1 MRGRIAP
8 APSLNALNLIV
19 LLGLFGICTLLSFV
33 LATQNIYWA
42 AGAVLGAVFFT
53 IGFLSPRLSLYILI
67 FSMLLS
73 PEIGSR
79 DVTGEG
85 FTMRLEDL
93 LLIVMGFAWLAKN
106 AIHKEI
112 GLMVATKLNRP
123 IFFYISAC
131 IFSTA
136 WGIVNGSV
144 RSPMTGMLFVMKY
157 IEYFVVFFLTLN
169 NISSRSHLKSLMWAL
184 FLTYFLVVII
194 GFSQIPQGERI
205 SAPFEG
211 ESGEPNTLGGY
222 LVLMLSLNIALF
234 LNVTRTSHR
243 IILGTL
249 CFISFIAILY
259 TLSRASWLGLIVM
272 YIAMIV
278 FTPRKRNILVFAMV
292 VGMMIAPF
300 AMPQTVIDRA
310 LYTIRGGE
318 EALTK
323 EEVEYLRKKYNVKYD
338 TSTLARISSM
348 KEALKDFQKHPVL
361 GYGVTGYMFLDAQ
374 YHRVLIETGLV
385 GLCAF
390 LLLLFTTGRLL
401 HENIKKYG
409 HDPMYA
415 SLTTGTFCA
424 FIGLL
429 FHAIG
434 TNTFIIVRIMEP
446 FWCLVA
452 LNLAIPLIEAERNH
466 GESSLPAGAAEGGA
480 TTVSVPR

>member
-1 MRGRIAP
+1 MRGAIT
-8 APSLNALNLIV
+8 PSINILNLLV
-19 LLGLFGICTLLSFV
+19 LLGLFGICVLLSFV
-33 LATQNIYWA
+33 LATQSIYWA
-42 AGAVLGAVFFT
+42 AGAVLGTAFFA

-85 FTMRLEDL
+85 FTVRLEDL

-123 IFFYISAC
+123 IFFYILAC
-131 IFSTA
+131 TLSTA
-136 WGIVNGSV
+136 WGIVNGNV
-144 RSPMTGMLFVMKY
+144 RSPITGILFVMKY

-184 FLTYFLVVII
+184 FLTYFLVVVI
-194 GFSQIPQGERI
+194 GFSQIPQGGRI

-222 LVLMLSLNIALF
+222 LVLMLSVNIALF
-234 LNVTRTSHR
+234 LNVNRTSHR

-249 CFISFIAILY
+249 CFISFVAILY

-272 YIAMIV
+272 YMAMIV
-278 FTPRKRNILVFAMV
+278 FTPRKRNILILAMV
-292 VGMMIAPF
+292 AGMIIAPF
-300 AMPQTVIDRA
+300 TMPKAVIDRA

-318 EALTK
+318 EVLTK

-348 KEALKDFQKHPVL
+348 KEALRDFQKHPVL

-401 HENIKKYG
+401 HENIKKYS
-409 HDPMYA
+409 HDPMYSTLA
-415 SLTTGTFCA
+415 TGTFCA

-452 LNLAIPLIEAERNH
+452 LNLSIPLIEAEEKQE
-466 GESSLPAGAAEGGA
+466 GTTPPVGAAEGGA